1 MAKLK
6 ISDLAKIRDRVH
18 EQINL
23 REDGAKAKITIHMGT
38 CGIASGAREV
48 LNVAMEELDKSG
60 RSDIIIT
67 TSGCAGLCSQEPMI
81 TVELLN
87 DEPIKYV
94 LVDSA
99 KMRQIFNRHA
109 IEGEVQTQWA
119 LAKGSE
125 Q

>member
-6 ISDLAKIRDRVH
+6 IGDLAKIRDRVH

-23 REDGAKAKITIHMGT
+23 REDGAQVKITIHMGT
-38 CGIASGAREV
+38 CGIASGARDV
-48 LNVAMEELDKSG
+48 LNAAMEELAKSG
-60 RSDIIIT
+60 RADIIIT

-81 TVELLN
+81 TVERLN
-87 DEPIKYV
+87 EEPIKYV
-94 LVDSA
+94 FVDNA

>member
-23 REDGAKAKITIHMGT
+23 REDGAKAKITVHMGT
-38 CGIASGAREV
+38 CGIASGARDV
-48 LNVAMEELDKSG
+48 LNAAMEELDKSG

-81 TVELLN
+81 TVERLN
-87 DEPIKYV
+87 EEPIKYV
-94 LVDSA
+94 FVDNS